1 MFGRALD
8 CPEAAILNAAP
19 AVAVAMNSRRDFMPE
34 VYRRRAKVQAS
45 GMGFEVN
52 GELISNAEIRAEM
65 AALRLER
72 ERAGEEASL
81 EDRLAL
87 RRRALETLIET
98 TILLQEARRLEMTP
112 PPSEIERVAALLAPR
127 GDGISGCRAGAD
139 TDILRR
145 EAERRLMIGALLDHW
160 SSKVPPPSASAVS
173 KYYRENR
180 EEFELPEMVL
190 AAHIVKNFDGEDR
203 AGQRERVA
211 PLRERILAGE
221 DFATVATAESDCPE
235 NGGELGWVAKG
246 TMVEEFEDV
255 VFAAAP
261 GQLTEVFETR
271 FGAHIALVHQKRP
284 AGIATFDEVA
294 ETIRENL
301 HNARIDDEV
310 GGRARALLERAS
322 IREVA

>member
-1 MFGRALD
+1 MLK
-8 CPEAAILNAAP
+8 AAP

-34 VYRRRAKVQAS
+34 VYRRRATVQAS
-45 GMGFEVN
+45 GMALEVN

-72 ERAGEEASL
+72 EQAGEEISL

-87 RRRALETLIET
+87 RRRAIETLVES
-98 TILLQEARRLEMTP
+98 TILLQEARRLEFTP
-112 PPSEIERVAALLAPR
+112 PASEIERVAALLAPR
-127 GDGISGCRAGAD
+127 GDGISGCRAGVE

-160 SSKVPPPSASAVS
+160 SSKVPPPSSAAVS

-190 AAHIVKNFDGEDR
+190 AAHIVKNFDGENR
-203 AGQRERVA
+203 AEQRERVA
-211 PLRERILAGE
+211 RLRERILAGE
-221 DFATVATAESDCPE
+221 DFAGVAAESDCPE
-235 NGGELGWVAKG
+235 NGGELGWIATG
-246 TMVEEFEDV
+246 TMVEEFDQV
-255 VFAAAP
+255 VFAAVP

-271 FGAHIALVHQKRP
+271 FGAHIALVHQKRA
-284 AGIATFDEVA
+284 AGLATFDEVA
-294 ETIRENL
+294 ETIREHL
-301 HNARIDDEV
+301 HTVRMDEEA
-310 GGRARALLERAS
+310 GRRSRALLEQAS